1 MICPKCGN
9 EQEQSDQCQACGIYI
24 EKYRKAQQEKNDRA
38 RDVTRKRNESSG
50 SAKKIIGIIFLGAI
64 ALYIFSGG
72 DEPPENTPVTDAQSI
87 SNGLEAGESVSLRLA
102 ESHPPKNAIEK
113 ARNATVFIQ
122 TEWGTLGSGFI
133 VDKSCRVITNRHVVE
148 FDIEKRIGKLMAS
161 RQYQREIAHGQQEIF
176 VEISRLRIKYRE
188 ALALY
193 GRGYKTDEIKSEIE
207 VLLAKLEN
215 LPSSINEEIKDDIAQ
230 EAEKYSHSNLK
241 VSLVDGTEYSVSQ
254 VVLSDK
260 YDLATFNLAA
270 TDCPFIS
277 STKPELL
284 AQGERLYTIG
294 NPSGLT
300 YTVTSGV
307 FSGFRTENEKSFLQ
321 TDAPINPGNSGGPLI
336 NKRGKVIGINTM
348 VLKKAQNIGFAIPV
362 TSVDDAF

>member
-38 RDVTRKRNESSG
+38 RSVTRERNAGSG
-50 SAKKIIGIIFLGAI
+50 SAKKITAIILISAI
-64 ALYIFSGG
+64 ALYVFLGG
-72 DEPPENTPVTDAQSI
+72 DEVSESTDANST
-87 SNGLEAGESVSLRLA
+87 GLAESETEKNSVSLRL
-102 ESHPPKNAIEK
+102 ENSHPPKNAIET

-122 TEWGTLGSGFI
+122 TEWGALGSGFI
-133 VDKSCRVITNRHVVE
+133 IDNNCRVITNRHVVE
-148 FDIEKRIGKLMAS
+148 FDVEKRIDKLMATPEY
-161 RQYQREIAHGQQEIF
+161 RRKIAHGQQELYVKIAQ
-176 VEISRLRIKYRE
+176 LRVKYRE
-188 ALALY
+188 VLSLY
-193 GRGYKTDEIKSEIE
+193 GRGIESDEIKSEIE
-207 VLLAKLEN
+207 ALLAKMER
-215 LPSSINEEIKDDIAQ
+215 LPESLNDEIQDDLAQ
-230 EAEKYSHSNLK
+230 KADKYSRSNLR

-254 VVLSDK
+254 VILSEK
-260 YDLATFNLAA
+260 YDLATFNLSAR
-270 TDCPFIS
+270 DCPFIGRS
-277 STKPELL
+277 MPQNL

-307 FSGFRTENEKSFLQ
+307 FSGFRTEKEQSFLQ

-348 VLKKAQNIGFAIPV
+348 VLRKAQNIGFAIPI
-362 TSVDDAF
+362 TAVDDAF